1 MKSKIFVII
10 GILLITI
17 SSIFIIKDKVIEYNA
32 GKKSD
37 EILEVI
43 TKNTNDIIIND
54 KKEMNTINING
65 YDYIGSILIPA
76 INIDLPVLDTW
87 DYNRLNIAPCLYYG
101 SIYTNNMIICGHS
114 YKKHFKYLSKLKQ
127 GDYVIFTD
135 VLNNQY
141 IYEVEETLVLPQTSV
156 DEMINNDFD
165 LTLYTC
171 TTDGMNRITIRCNM
185 INKPF

>member
-1 MKSKIFVII
+1 
-10 GILLITI
+10 
-17 SSIFIIKDKVIEYNA
+17 
-32 GKKSD
+32 
-37 EILEVI
+37 
-43 TKNTNDIIIND
+43 
-54 KKEMNTINING
+54 
-65 YDYIGSILIPA
+65 
-76 INIDLPVLDTW
+76 
-87 DYNRLNIAPCLYYG
+87 
-101 SIYTNNMIICGHS
+101 MIICGHS
-114 YKKHFKYLSKLKQ
+114 CKKRFKYLSKLKQ

>member
-1 MKSKIFVII
+1 MKSKIFILI
-10 GILLITI
+10 GIFLITV
-17 SSIFIIKDKVIEYNA
+17 SSIFIVKDIIIEYNA

-37 EILEVI
+37 EILEEINNNTDDIVI
-43 TKNTNDIIIND
+43 D
-54 KKEMNTINING
+54 KTKEMSTINING
-65 YDYIGSILIPA
+65 YDYIGTISIPA

-114 YKKHFKYLSKLKQ
+114 YKKHFKYLSNLKQ

-135 VLNNQY
+135 VLNNKY
-141 IYEVEETLVLPQTSV
+141 VYEVEETLILSKTSV

-171 TTDGMNRITIRCNM
+171 TSDGINRITIRCNM
-185 INKPF
+185 INKFF